1 MISHGVDRSTA
12 AGFMR
17 TARVGLVTPLRDGM
31 NLVAKE
37 FVAAQN
43 PEDPGV
49 LILSRF
55 AGAAQQLDAA
65 LLVNPHDTDAM
76 AEAMV
81 QAMSMKLGERVE
93 RWNALWNAIEYRTP
107 TAWGRLFLA
116 SLLRGSV
123 RNPRLELVG
132 ESDDMPAYASA
143 G

>member
-17 TARVGLVTPLRDGM
+17 AARVGLVTPLRDGM

-43 PEDPGV
+43 PADPGV
-49 LILSRF
+49 LVLSRF

-81 QAMSMKLGERVE
+81 TALKMKLGERQE
-93 RWNALWNAIEYRTP
+93 RWQALWSAIEPRSP
-107 TAWGRLFLA
+107 LGWGRMFVA
-116 SLLRGSV
+116 QLLRGAV
-123 RNPRLELVG
+123 RRGRFAEERV
-132 ESDDMPAYASA
+132 YAEA
-143 G
+143 